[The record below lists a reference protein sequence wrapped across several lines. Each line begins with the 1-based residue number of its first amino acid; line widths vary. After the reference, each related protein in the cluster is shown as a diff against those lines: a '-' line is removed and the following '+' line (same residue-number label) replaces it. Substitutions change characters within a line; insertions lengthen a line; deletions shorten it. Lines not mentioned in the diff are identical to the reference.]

1 MERCNTSLGG
11 NESVKLLWH
20 DVHDI
25 NHWPTMILFTQ
36 KLLVRLYMIVY
47 AFPACDF
54 PCVES
59 DLYTLCPCWLAISAL
74 YPLTCH
80 RLSLCDAMFL
90 LQRGLLLILHW
101 SNSLKTVYFPS
112 LANLNALLDQY
123 IHIFCTLKEII
134 ACNISNMVQ
143 CLFFFSPP
151 PVLESCKHKL
161 LMAPHPSP
169 DWLCALKS
177 TVVSMMMRSR
187 VCRIK
192 WWTTT
197 LA

>member
-25 NHWPTMILFTQ
+25 NHWSTRILFTQ
-36 KLLVRLYMIVY
+36 KLLVRLYRSVY

-101 SNSLKTVYFPS
+101 SNSLKAVYFPS

-143 CLFFFSPP
+143 CLCFFPLPQCWRAVNTNFS
-151 PVLESCKHKL
+151 
-161 LMAPHPSP
+161 
-169 DWLCALKS
+169 WLHIHLQTGCVHLNPQL
-177 TVVSMMMRSR
+177 
-187 VCRIK
+187 CQ
-192 WWTTT
+192 WWCVHGSVG
-197 LA
+197 